1 MTTCRFGVNEGLQ
14 MVMRANGEAP
24 ALYWQLAERVRGRIA
39 DGHYA
44 DGSQLPTEEALG
56 REFGVSRITVRS
68 ALDRLAA
75 EGVVRRERGRGTFV
89 ATRPVALDLGR
100 FTDFAEDMA
109 ATGLVPTSRV
119 THFAE
124 EPASA
129 EIAAQLGS
137 ASGVPIVRVD
147 RLRLADDLPLAFD
160 RTYLPLRYGRLLDR
174 SALATVTILHQLEAD
189 FGIPILS
196 GRYAIEAAK
205 AADDVAAA
213 LEIAPGDPVLLV
225 HRTPRTTGDMP
236 VFYQQRHYRSDRVCY
251 TVDLRRG
258 PTGTPTQV
266 VSLARR
272 ISPQ

>member
-1 MTTCRFGVNEGLQ
+1 
-14 MVMRANGEAP
+14 MVTRANGEAP

-75 EGVVRRERGRGTFV
+75 EGLVRRERGRGTFV
-89 ATRPVALDLGR
+89 AARPVALDLER

-109 ATGLVPTSRV
+109 ATGFVPSSRV
-119 THFAE
+119 THFGE
-124 EPASA
+124 EPATA
-129 EIAAQLGS
+129 AIAAQLGI
-137 ASGVPIVRVD
+137 APDTTVVRVD
-147 RLRLADDLPLAFD
+147 RLRLADEQPLAFD

-174 SALATVTILHQLEAD
+174 AALPTVTILHQLEAD
-189 FGIPILS
+189 FSIPILS

-205 AADDVAAA
+205 AEDAIADA
-213 LEIAPGDPVLLV
+213 LALAHGDPVLLV
-225 HRTPRTTGDMP
+225 HRTSRTTGDAP
-236 VFYQQRHYRSDRVCY
+236 VFYQRRHYRGDRVSY

-258 PTGTPTQV
+258 AAGGPAQV

-272 ISPQ
+272 FSPQ